1 MTLRIA
7 ALYRYPV
14 KGLGAERIAAVE
26 LAPGA
31 GVPGDRRFA
40 FARDDAGSDP
50 HPSSGWRPKSALLAL
65 HNAPALAAI
74 DCRMDSDGRLVL
86 RAPDRPAVTGD
97 PRHPEERHALE
108 SFIRDFSGSAAPNP
122 PRLLNA
128 VGCAFTD
135 AREPSVSL
143 VSLASIAELER
154 AVGID
159 LDVRRFRA
167 NLVIEGGLPWQ
178 EFDWCGADIVCGN
191 VRLRVLEPIPRC
203 AAILAEPGTGR
214 TATDL
219 LRPLA
224 RRHGE
229 AIFGVLARVT
239 AGGRIAR
246 GDPVAAPPG
255 GRFTERGELGL
266 L

>member
-1 MTLRIA
+1 MALRVA

-14 KGLGAERIAAVE
+14 KGLGAERIEAVE

-40 FARDDAGSDP
+40 FARDGAACDGAR
-50 HPSSGWRPKSALLAL
+50 SGWRPKSAFLAL
-65 HNAPALAAI
+65 HNAPALAAV
-74 DCRMDSDGRLVL
+74 DCRMDDDGRLTL
-86 RAPDRPAVTGD
+86 CAPGRSPVAGD
-97 PRHPEERHALE
+97 PRHPEERDALE
-108 SFIRDFSGSAAPNP
+108 DFVRECAGAAAPGM
-122 PRLLNA
+122 PRLMSA
-128 VGCAFTD
+128 DGCAFTD

-143 VSLASIAELER
+143 VSLASVAELER
-154 AVGID
+154 AVGMP

-178 EFDWCGADIVCGN
+178 EFDWCGADIVCGD
-191 VRLRVLEPIPRC
+191 VRLRVREPIPRC

-214 TATDL
+214 TAIDL

-229 AIFGVLARVT
+229 AIFGVLAQVT

-246 GDPVAAPPG
+246 GDALSAPPG
-255 GRFTERGELGL
+255 GRFPERSEFGL
-266 L
+266 R